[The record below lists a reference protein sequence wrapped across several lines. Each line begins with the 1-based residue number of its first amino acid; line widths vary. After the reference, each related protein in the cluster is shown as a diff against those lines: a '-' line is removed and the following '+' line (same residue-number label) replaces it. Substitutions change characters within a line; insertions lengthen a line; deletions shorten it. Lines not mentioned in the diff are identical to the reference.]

1 MSDHDE
7 LPDFSQSG
15 DPREEALWQAYQ
27 DMLRR
32 RKEPRARWSAPDA
45 PSFDPPPAAAA
56 PPRPERA
63 RAAEP
68 PVDTPPPPP
77 LPARAPR
84 AGAGRPGAWR
94 RAALSAALV
103 LAGGA
108 ALAIALW
115 PRAPAVPGGAE
126 RARTPLAVAPP
137 IPAPPRIAAPA
148 PAPPPPPLSAEA
160 APKPEVL
167 PGASASTAADRS
179 AGPPPFSAERPRS
192 SRAAEP
198 RLARAGPKPALRHG
212 HGARAARGPA
222 GEVAAKR
229 SATVAVRDFYNALA
243 QGDGARAAAVVVPE
257 KRQEGPLSA
266 AELTRSYSSLRSP
279 VRITKIDPIDD
290 DKVFIRYHFV
300 SAANHLCLASAI
312 VDTTRRD
319 GGALVSAIHVF
330 HGC

>member
-32 RKEPRARWSAPDA
+32 RKEPRARWTAPDA
-45 PSFDPPPAAAA
+45 PSFDPPEAAA
-56 PPRPERA
+56 PPRPEGL

-68 PVDTPPPPP
+68 PVDTPPPPAAP
-77 LPARAPR
+77 APR
-84 AGAGRPGAWR
+84 VGSGRPGAWR
-94 RAALSAALV
+94 RAALGAALV

-148 PAPPPPPLSAEA
+148 PPPPQLSAEA
-160 APKPEVL
+160 APKPEVVS
-167 PGASASTAADRS
+167 GASASAAPDRS
-179 AGPPPFSAERPRS
+179 AGPAPFSAERPRPP
-192 SRAAEP
+192 RAAAP

-212 HGARAARGPA
+212 HGAGAARGPA
-222 GEVAAKR
+222 GEVATKR
-229 SATVAVRDFYNALA
+229 SPALAVRDFYNALA

-266 AELTRSYSSLRSP
+266 AELTRTYSSLRAP
-279 VRITKIDPIDD
+279 LRITKIDPIDED
-290 DKVFIRYHFV
+290 SVFIRYHFV
-300 SAANHLCLASAI
+300 TADNHLCLASAI
-312 VDTTRRD
+312 VDTTQRD